1 MSCTNFDVWAISWL
15 TKLPFPNIMCSEV
28 VERGWVYFPNMISQT
43 WLRKAELLQCIY
55 NITILWLAMKNY
67 CNQHAIV
74 FFYTYCQIV
83 KPTIKAM
90 LTKRGYSEQSMKST
104 GMLDI
109 KYIMDMFGDI
119 HRLKVIKWV
128 HDRNDDEVIETW
140 WTINLNNVNP
150 GLVNPK
156 RLFNW
161 EGTI

>member
-1 MSCTNFDVWAISWL
+1 
-15 TKLPFPNIMCSEV
+15 
-28 VERGWVYFPNMISQT
+28 
-43 WLRKAELLQCIY
+43 
-55 NITILWLAMKNY
+55 MKNY

-119 HRLKVIKWV
+119 HRLKVIKV
-128 HDRNDDEVIETW
+128 VRHDRNDDEVIE
-140 WTINLNNVNP
+140 
-150 GLVNPK
+150 
-156 RLFNW
+156 R
-161 EGTI
+161 